1 MLIATSCSIPFE
13 NFTWFLCRGVDCQ
26 ATMDDLGH
34 QVCLGWRVSVDRKEP
49 GVIQALEVKAVYLAQ
64 MALQVDQVCNYLIV
78 CTCACVCVWKFI
90 RGIASVY
97 LREVCMR
104 PGRKCPRPSPV
115 TVYLLRLDV
124 SSPPCQLC
132 HEGRRKS
139 AVEVPHAVLNS
150 LPPACA
156 TSASH

>member
-78 CTCACVCVWKFI
+78 CTYACVCVEVYPWHRFCVSTGSLHASRSKMSSAFASYCLSTSTGCI
-90 RGIASVY
+90 QSTLPTLPRGQ
-97 LREVCMR
+97 
-104 PGRKCPRPSPV
+104 
-115 TVYLLRLDV
+115 T
-124 SSPPCQLC
+124 
-132 HEGRRKS
+132 
-139 AVEVPHAVLNS
+139 
-150 LPPACA
+150 
-156 TSASH
+156 